1 MLFVVHVPLGSHMTC
16 PVHLLDLMDVDL
28 FTDMRTNGFITIT
41 EHPRLPLEVLN
52 YTAQTQYSRTWND
65 CTRVCRGLIIDAQTS
80 RIVSRPF
87 PKFFNLGEL
96 ADDEIPAERFDVFEK
111 VDGSLGILYPEARQP
126 SGYAIA
132 TRGSFTSD
140 QALHAT
146 GVLNTRYNEI
156 FHPHERYTYLFE
168 ILYPS
173 NRIVVD
179 YHGMDDLVLLDIID
193 NATGQSVDMMPAQW
207 AKYGWPGPV
216 VKTFEGI
223 YALADLLTLPQ
234 PDNFEGYVVRFKS
247 GMRVKVK
254 MDEYVRLHR
263 LVTGVST
270 KTVHEF
276 LAAGRDLDELVDRV
290 PDEFHQWVQK
300 TVAEQQAAYMAVFDA
315 AKADA
320 ARALKLADTCMQPK
334 GSKEYRKDFAFH
346 LQGPYKSI
354 AFLMYDNKNV
364 RKAIWRLVTPQF
376 EKPFSNDEG
385 E

>member
-1 MLFVVHVPLGSHMTC
+1 M
-16 PVHLLDLMDVDL
+16 HLSDLMDIDL
-28 FTDMRTNGFITIT
+28 FAEMIDRQMITIT
-41 EHPRLPLEVLN
+41 DHPWLSLEVMN
-52 YTAQTQYSRTWND
+52 YTAAAQYSRTWND
-65 CTRVCRGLIIDAQTS
+65 CTRACRGLIVDANTS
-80 RIVSRPF
+80 HIVSRPF

-96 ADDEIPAERFDVFEK
+96 TDADIPAEKFDVLEK
-111 VDGSLGILYPEARQP
+111 MDGSLGILYPDSHRD

-140 QALHAT
+140 QAQHAT
-146 GVLNTRYNEI
+146 AVLNAQYND
-156 FHPHERYTYLFE
+156 FHPRDGHTYLFE

-179 YHGMDDLVLLDIID
+179 YHGMDDLVLLDVID
-193 NATGQSVDMMPAQW
+193 NVTGQSAEHAMYD
-207 AKYGWPGPV
+207 WPGPA
-216 VKTFEGI
+216 VKTYGGVDS
-223 YALADLLTLPQ
+223 LADLLTRPQ
-234 PDNFEGYVVRFKS
+234 LDNFEGYVVRFKG

-276 LAAGRDLDELVDRV
+276 LSAGRDLSELVDRV
-290 PDEFHQWVQK
+290 PDEFHQWVQR
-300 TVAEQQAAYMAVFDA
+300 TVAGQQAAYMGVFDA

-320 ARALKLADTCMQPK
+320 EYAMKMADICMQPR
-334 GSKEYRKDFAFH
+334 GSKEHRKDFAYY
-346 LQGPYKSI
+346 LKDASYKSI

-364 RKAIWRLVTPQF
+364 RNAIWRLVAPTF
-376 EKPFSNDEG
+376 EKPFSNSDEG